1 MVKWNWSW
9 FLFLGGYYLNKIKKY
24 HGRFEPGFI
33 LLWWSFNIKHS
44 FWNICT
50 KQDAVYLGYTLRFW
64 SHGFNRFVGSRTTL
78 LNVVHVEHPCLQ
90 MSGNCFIHF
99 FLKSSQFC
107 LEWLSSLENVALS
120 PVTVLKWLAVDP
132 VHRNPRKVLLVWLV
146 VSELICCW
154 NCPCCFRL
162 QFETADD
169 EDFIAVQNAIE
180 EVISELKIL
189 PGFSSL
195 EEVRVNAVTLMREF
209 GWWYVDRNQ

>member
-1 MVKWNWSW
+1 MITRIQQICGKQN
-9 FLFLGGYYLNKIKKY
+9 
-24 HGRFEPGFI
+24 
-33 LLWWSFNIKHS
+33 HS
-44 FWNICT
+44 FKCGSCRTSLSTNEW
-50 KQDAVYLGYTLRFW
+50 KLFYTL
-64 SHGFNRFVGSRTTL
+64 
-78 LNVVHVEHPCLQ
+78 
-90 MSGNCFIHF
+90 

-132 VHRNPRKVLLVWLV
+132 VHRNPRKVLFVWLV

-169 EDFIAVQNAIE
+169 EDFIAVQNAID

-195 EEVRVNAVTLMREF
+195 EEVRVNAVTLMGEF